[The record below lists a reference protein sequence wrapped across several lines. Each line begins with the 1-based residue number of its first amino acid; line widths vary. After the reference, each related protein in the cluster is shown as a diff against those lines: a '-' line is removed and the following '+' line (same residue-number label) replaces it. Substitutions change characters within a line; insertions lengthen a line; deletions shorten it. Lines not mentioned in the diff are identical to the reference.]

1 MATTISI
8 IDNMT
13 YPANVETEKGIL
25 GAIMLDND
33 LYLDASARLTCDD
46 FFLESHKTIYRFMS
60 DMLNDGQVVD
70 IYTLGNALR
79 DFKEL
84 ETIGG
89 VAYLASLTEGL
100 PRRLSIE
107 SWVGV
112 VKDKS
117 LHRQII
123 DVSNFAVVQ
132 SADGQDSPLDVLNL
146 LEHRM
151 HEIGQKTIVRGLT
164 STSDII
170 TSAFP
175 SVDEFFHPREILGVD
190 THYVDINRLTGGFQ
204 KQDLIV
210 VAARPSMGKTAFA
223 INVGQKVAILG
234 GLSVSIFSLEMS
246 KESLLSRMISTQS
259 MVPLQRI
266 KTGTVLP
273 EERESIYQ
281 AIEDLAGAKLFIDD
295 TPSIS
300 LAELRAK
307 ALRQKR
313 SPVGLDLIIVDYIQ
327 LMSAVQAGS
336 RHRPENRTQEVSAIP
351 RGLKAIAKELDVPVV
366 ALSQLSR
373 ASEQRD
379 DKRPFLSDLRESGS
393 IEQDADVVAFIHRE
407 SYYKRDENG
416 EEDPTTRNKA
426 EIILAK
432 QRNGPTNTVH
442 LTYRGDICAFMD
454 LSHRLLSPN
463 YDCD

>member
-1 MATTISI
+1 MATTNGI

-13 YPANVETEKGIL
+13 YPANTETEKGVL
-25 GAIMLDND
+25 GAILLDND
-33 LYLDASARLTCDD
+33 LYLDASTRLTGDD

-60 DMLNDGQVVD
+60 NMLNVGQVVD
-70 IYTLGNALR
+70 IFTLGNALR
-79 DFKEL
+79 DSKEL

-112 VKDKS
+112 IKDKS

-123 DVSNFAVVQ
+123 DVSNFAVIQ

-190 THYVDINRLTGGFQ
+190 THYVEINRLTGGFQ

-210 VAARPSMGKTAFA
+210 IAARPSMGKTAFA
-223 INVGQKVAILG
+223 INIGQKVAILG
-234 GLSVSIFSLEMS
+234 GQSVAIFSLEMS
-246 KESLLSRMISTQS
+246 KESLMSRMLSTQS
-259 MVPLQRI
+259 MIPLQRI

-273 EERESIYQ
+273 DEREAIYQ

-327 LMSAVQAGS
+327 LMSAVHAGS
-336 RHRPENRTQEVSAIP
+336 RHRPENRTQEVSAIS
-351 RGLKAIAKELDVPVV
+351 RGLKAIAKELGVPVV

-416 EEDPTTRNKA
+416 EEDPKTRNKA
-426 EIILAK
+426 EIIFAK
-432 QRNGPTNTVH
+432 QRNGPTNTVN
-442 LTYRGDICAFMD
+442 LVYRGDICAFQD
-454 LSHRLLSPN
+454 LNMRLLSN
-463 YDCD
+463 GDWD